1 MQPILLNLSI
11 SVLTMCTKQCHIS
24 YAADTKKCLT
34 KFLEKNTWQI
44 LIDIWCNNDRKMHP
58 MPLVWFLWIIR
69 CIQGIIRAT

>member
-34 KFLEKNTWQI
+34 KFLEKNT
-44 LIDIWCNNDRKMHP
+44 
-58 MPLVWFLWIIR
+58 
-69 CIQGIIRAT
+69 